1 MPIEELRMYQDI
13 IQRYNMDD
21 SVNSMLKQ
29 QFDQFNERQN
39 AIGEGIRQD
48 PNDMNTL
55 NTINQIAD
63 HRRPKKAKKQGARN
77 EKSLQGYNIENHNL
91 INAGPGG
98 QDGARGLANTIN
110 ESNDVAPHDARNN
123 YQTTNSDAQFLSMIF
138 NDNELD
144 DSLNHMAFSGPQGN
158 RYMKLPQG
166 VHPGLTGL
174 SGALTTRNAAG
185 EKVALPTKY
194 DTVYGDQNKYDQFQ
208 GAYSDRAS

>member
-63 HRRPKKAKKQGARN
+63 HRRPKKGRKHGGRD
-77 EKSLQGYNIENHNL
+77 EKSLQGYNIENPNL
-91 INAGPGG
+91 ISTGPGG
-98 QDGARGLANTIN
+98 HDGARGLA
-110 ESNDVAPHDARNN
+110 AA
-123 YQTTNSDAQFLSMIF
+123 M
-138 NDNELD
+138 
-144 DSLNHMAFSGPQGN
+144 SG
-158 RYMKLPQG
+158 
-166 VHPGLTGL
+166 
-174 SGALTTRNAAG
+174 
-185 EKVALPTKY
+185 
-194 DTVYGDQNKYDQFQ
+194 
-208 GAYSDRAS
+208 